1 MASVAV
7 ICTLFVVAGPQQSTH
22 AVLGTFLFQ
31 GVETHWLIRSRHEVV
46 GTAVKVGSK
55 VEKGIK

>member
-1 MASVAV
+1 MLCWVRF
-7 ICTLFVVAGPQQSTH
+7 CL
-22 AVLGTFLFQ
+22 Q
-31 GVETHWLIRSRHEVV
+31 GIESHWLIRSRHEVV